1 MMIAKRNKMIAAG
14 LFVAAAVV
22 GNPSPSGATEQ
33 VRAIPMLLR
42 LQHEDTVQQA
52 LTLVDSPAPI
62 GPEARKLLG
71 LVQPYLA
78 YQEQVVLPP
87 LTLLPKIGATGNVT
101 PDMEWALPMIA
112 REQAERR
119 QSTQAYEEIARQL
132 VVLFS
137 AADQANDAPARKVA
151 QNITANIFGERELVE
166 PTVAVMGDYM
176 RDKLAAR

>member
-1 MMIAKRNKMIAAG
+1 MIANRNNMIAAG

-33 VRAIPMLLR
+33 AIPMLLR

-52 LTLVDSPAPI
+52 LTLVDSPAPV
-62 GPEARKLLG
+62 GPEARKLLD
-71 LVQPYLA
+71 LVQPYLT

-87 LTLLPKIGATGNVT
+87 LTLLPAIAATGNVT
-101 PDMEWALPMIA
+101 PDMAWALPMIT
-112 REQAERR
+112 REQAERG
-119 QSTQAYEEIARQL
+119 QTAEAYERITGQL

-137 AADQANDAPARKVA
+137 AADQANDAPARKAA
-151 QNITANIFGERELVE
+151 QTITANMFSERELVE